1 MTILH
6 VLSVRFLEHQLAAC
20 RRFSKKL
27 EHVLLRQ
34 PEAQSAQALRPQHRF
49 RGGLIRT
56 AIGRI
61 EHVERECADEER
73 EYFHRVTPAHR
84 ARAAVDRGL
93 KLAPCPRFDSRAP
106 AHSTSRFAHPCCS
119 RPRGSILA
127 ATLVALPSVSL
138 IPRLHSLGCIVLIR

>member
-1 MTILH
+1 MPILH
-6 VLSVRFLEHQLAAC
+6 VVSVRFLEHQLTAC
-20 RRFSKKL
+20 RWLSKKL
-27 EHVLLRQ
+27 KHVLLRQ
-34 PEAQSAQALRPQHRF
+34 PEAQSAQALRPQRRF

-84 ARAAVDRGL
+84 SRAAVDRGL
-93 KLAPCPRFDSRAP
+93 KLARSPPPCAP
-106 AHSTSRFAHPCCS
+106 AHSTARFAHLCCS

-127 ATLVALPSVSL
+127 ATLVALPSV
-138 IPRLHSLGCIVLIR
+138 